1 MNKKRLLYAG
11 LLGVLTAVIVLLA
24 GCPNSLAKTIPSG
37 SGTAK
42 PHSGQGQKPDNSG
55 QLAPFI
61 PEYVPVT
68 KVVLHDI
75 NDELIGEDTTLP
87 VKLREQFQ
95 LKPVIEPKNA
105 TNKEV
110 EYKYEENLVSVTET
124 GLVTAIAKGIATV
137 NIWADGKHRASIRF
151 QIKDDSTFEFSQS
164 QIESDHQAS
173 SRVLSITKKTQYST
187 YNCTVRYA
195 YGNGNWVETAPV
207 SKGNIDEITVELKEN
222 KSLFERR
229 AYLVFKT
236 DNTDKAKL
244 IREIP
249 IIQQAHPNPVLKTKW
264 VQGITP
270 PSESDLKTE
279 PATDDR
285 YRKWEE
291 TASTTWF
298 NARKLCYTENFKAV
312 QDNQMCWAMS
322 TADLIHWWM
331 RENKDNLSRYMQ
343 KKGIIADTETYK
355 IYAGEYKGGRGDA
368 GEGEKSS
375 VANVFRKSFPNQGGT
390 LDTAVNWYLRGK
402 DAPSQQKAP
411 PGIVKDVFGG
421 QNDLTNLIIS
431 RAVKTK
437 AEFEQTIKEALNKE
451 HAIAVVI
458 KPVKNVVDPL
468 HVVTVWGVVFD
479 EDDSIVELWNSD
491 SNDAYSH
498 IVKFGV
504 HYPGGVPH
512 KINYGAKNDK
522 GDTRIEEVII
532 MKSAKQQF
540 KNWLDSNNY

>member
-11 LLGVLTAVIVLLA
+11 LLGALTAVIVLLA
-24 GCPNSLAKTIPSG
+24 GCPNSLAKTNSSG
-37 SGTAK
+37 RDTVK

-55 QLAPFI
+55 QPAPFI
-61 PEYVPVT
+61 PKYVPVT
-68 KVVLHDI
+68 EVILNDVNDKPIPDTIVI
-75 NDELIGEDTTLP
+75 NVGEQY
-87 VKLREQFQ
+87 R
-95 LKPVIEPKNA
+95 LKSVIKPENA

-110 EYKYEENLVSVTET
+110 EYKYEENLVSVTED
-124 GLVTAIAKGIATV
+124 GLVTGKKKGPATV
-137 NIWADGKHRASIRF
+137 NVWVDGKKRTSIGF
-151 QIKDDSTFEFSQS
+151 QIKDDSSVTFDKTEIKTDYTAGS
-164 QIESDHQAS
+164 AA
-173 SRVLSITKKTQYST
+173 VVITKKSALSVYHCSL
-187 YNCTVRYA
+187 RYA
-195 YGNGNWVETAPV
+195 DEKGDWVEHTSV
-207 SKGNIDEITVELKEN
+207 SVENIDTITVTLKEN

-236 DNTDKAKL
+236 DNSDKAKL

-270 PSESDLKTE
+270 PLKSDLKTE

-331 RENKDNLSRYMQ
+331 RENKDNLTRYML
-343 KKGIIADTETYK
+343 KKGITAGTEEYK
-355 IYAGEYKGGRGDA
+355 IYAGEYKGGFGDA

-375 VANVFRKSFPNQGGT
+375 VANVFRKSFPNTGAD
-390 LDTAVNWYLRGK
+390 LNTAVNWYLRGNTS
-402 DAPSQQKAP
+402 PLQKEAP

-421 QNDLTNLIIS
+421 QDDLTKLIIS

-437 AEFEQTIKEALNKE
+437 AEFEQMIKKALNE
-451 HAIAVVI
+451 GHAIAVII
-458 KPVKNVVDPL
+458 KPAKNVVDPL

-532 MKSAKQQF
+532 MKSAKTQF
-540 KNWLDSNNY
+540 TTWLDSNNY

>member
-1 MNKKRLLYAG
+1 MNKKRILYAG
-11 LLGVLTAVIVLLA
+11 LFGALTALIVLLA
-24 GCPNSLAKTIPSG
+24 GCPNSLAKTNPSG
-37 SGTAK
+37 GGTVK
-42 PHSGQGQKPDNSG
+42 PHSGQGQNPDNSG
-55 QLAPFI
+55 QPAPFI
-61 PEYVPVT
+61 PKYVPVT
-68 KVVLHDI
+68 EVVLHDV
-75 NDELIGEDTTLP
+75 NDELIEEDTTLP
-87 VKLREQFQ
+87 VKLGEQFQ
-95 LKPVIEPKNA
+95 LKPVIKPENA

-110 EYKYEENLVSVTET
+110 EYKYEENLVSVTED
-124 GLVTAIAKGIATV
+124 GLVTGKKKGPATV
-137 NIWADGKHRASIRF
+137 NVWVDGKKRTSIGF
-151 QIKDDSTFEFSQS
+151 QIKDDSSVTFDKTEIKTDYQT
-164 QIESDHQAS
+164 ESAS
-173 SRVLSITKKTQYST
+173 AVITKKTTHSKYFYSL
-187 YNCTVRYA
+187 RYA
-195 YGNGNWVETAPV
+195 DGKGDWVEHTSV
-207 SKGNIDEITVELKEN
+207 SAGNIDTITVKLKEN

-249 IIQQAHPNPVLKTKW
+249 IIQKAHPKPVLTTKW
-264 VQGITP
+264 IHGITEP
-270 PSESDLKTE
+270 LDGDLKPE
-279 PATDDR
+279 AAASPL

-291 TASTTWF
+291 TASTKWF
-298 NARKLCYTENFKAV
+298 NARKLCYTEKFKAV

-331 RENKDNLSRYMQ
+331 RENKDNLARYVQ
-343 KKGIIADTETYK
+343 KKGIIAGTEEYK
-355 IYAGEYKGGRGDA
+355 IYAGEYKGGSGDA

-375 VANVFRKSFPNQGGT
+375 VANVFRKSFPNTGAD
-390 LDTAVNWYLRGK
+390 LNTAVNWYLRGNTS
-402 DAPSQQKAP
+402 PLQKEAP

-421 QNDLTNLIIS
+421 QDDLTKLIIS

-437 AEFEQTIKEALNKE
+437 AEFEQMIKEALKE
-451 HAIAVVI
+451 GHAIAVII
-458 KPVKNVVDPL
+458 KPVKNVLDPL

-479 EDDSIVELWNSD
+479 EDNNIVELWNSD

-532 MKSAKQQF
+532 MKSAKKEF
-540 KNWLDSNNY
+540 EEWLDAHP